1 MARTI
6 VLFHPGALGDLL
18 LAVPAI
24 RSLRLCYPNHRFVL
38 CAQEQAAAL
47 LGASN
52 LVDEWVGFQGAGC
65 AALFTGSRPEDPVLL
80 DCLSRCDL
88 AVAWVR
94 DEAGMLATGLKTCG
108 AVDAVVQSPFA
119 QVLNA
124 VHQSDRYAEILGE
137 KVADVSKVSSLLMP
151 EDLRR
156 EAQAHLQSC
165 GVSLNR
171 PFALLHPGSGSR
183 HKCMSPSIWRSV
195 TQALNEQGLPSLLLE
210 GPADR
215 AVMQDLLDH
224 LSGRPILLRDLP
236 LRPLAGVLTLADLFV
251 GHDSGVTHLAALL
264 GVPTV
269 ALFGPTDPARWAPRG
284 TAVTVL
290 QAQPCHCTSW
300 DMVKNCGDKPCL
312 NFSPSAIVTA
322 CQTARAAGINPR
334 NT

>member
-1 MARTI
+1 MVRTI

-24 RSLRLCYPNHRFVL
+24 RRLRLCYPHHRLVL

-47 LGASN
+47 LGDSN
-52 LVDEWVGFQGAGC
+52 LVDEWVAFQGAGC
-65 AALFTGSRPEDPVLL
+65 AALFNGSRPEDPVLL

-88 AVAWVR
+88 AVAWIR

-119 QVLNA
+119 QALNE

-156 EAQAHLQSC
+156 EAHAHLQSC

-183 HKCMSPSIWRSV
+183 HKCMNPSIWRSV

-224 LSGRPILLRDLP
+224 LSPRPILLRDLP
-236 LRPLAGVLTLADLFV
+236 LRLLAGVLRLADLFV

-284 TAVTVL
+284 PAVTVL

-300 DMVKNCGDKPCL
+300 DMVKKCGDKPCL

>member
-1 MARTI
+1 MVRTI

-24 RSLRLCYPNHRFVL
+24 RGLRVCYPHHRLVL

-52 LVDEWVGFQGAGC
+52 LVDEWAAFQGAGC
-65 AALFTGSRPEDPVLL
+65 AALFNGSRPEDPVLL

-88 AVAWVR
+88 AVAWIR
-94 DEAGMLATGLKTCG
+94 DEAGLLATGLKTCG
-108 AVDAVVQSPFA
+108 AVDAVVQSPFTQA
-119 QVLNA
+119 LNA

-156 EAQAHLQSC
+156 EAHAHLQSC

-183 HKCMSPSIWRSV
+183 HKCMNPSIWRSV
-195 TQALNEQGLPSLLLE
+195 TQALNEQGLLSLLLE

-215 AVMQDLLDH
+215 EVMQDLLDH
-224 LSGRPILLRDLP
+224 LSPRPTLLRELP
-236 LRPLAGVLTLADLFV
+236 LRLLAGVLTLADLFV

-284 TAVTVL
+284 PVVTVL

-300 DMVKNCGDKPCL
+300 DMVKNCGEKPCL
-312 NFSPSAIVTA
+312 NFPPTAIVTA

>member
-6 VLFHPGALGDLL
+6 IMLHPGALGDLL

-24 RSLRLCYPNHRFVL
+24 RRLRSRYPYHRFIL
-38 CAQEQAAAL
+38 CAHEQAAAL
-47 LGASN
+47 LEASG
-52 LVDEWVGFQGAGC
+52 LIDDWTAVQGAGC
-65 AALFTGSRPEDPVLL
+65 AALFNGSRPEDPVII
-80 DCLSRCDL
+80 DWFGRCDL
-88 AVAWVR
+88 AVAWIR
-94 DEAGMLATGLKTCG
+94 DEAGTLAAALRKCG
-108 AVDAVVQSPFA
+108 AADAVVQSPFA
-119 QVLNA
+119 QALGA

-137 KVADVSKVSSLLMP
+137 KVAGMSKVSALLMP

-156 EAQAHLQSC
+156 EAHAHLQSC

-183 HKCMSPSIWRSV
+183 HKCMNPSIWRCV
-195 TQALNEQGLPSLLLE
+195 TQALNEQGLLSLLLE

-215 AVMQDLLDH
+215 EVMQDLLDH
-224 LSGRPILLRDLP
+224 LSPRPIVLRELP
-236 LRPLAGVLTLADLFV
+236 LRLLAGVLTLADLFV

-284 TAVTVL
+284 PAVTVL

-312 NFSPSAIVTA
+312 NFSPSAILTA
-322 CQTARAAGINPR
+322 CQTARATGINPR